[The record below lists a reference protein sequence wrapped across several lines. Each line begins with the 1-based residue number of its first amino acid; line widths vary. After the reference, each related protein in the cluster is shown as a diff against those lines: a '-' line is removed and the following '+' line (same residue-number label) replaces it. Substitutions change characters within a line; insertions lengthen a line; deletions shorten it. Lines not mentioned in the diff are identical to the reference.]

1 MTFRLDKAP
10 PLPGVRHD
18 SLLSEVLGVVPRAA
32 VRSARLFF
40 GLAFLLLA
48 AFSPGLGAQSRVFP
62 QWVAPLDVAGNE
74 AIPSAIAADAQGNTY
89 VTGSACASSTD
100 CEMLTIKYD
109 ADGRLVWKAWL
120 GNSIHNGKG
129 IDVALDSAGNV
140 FVVGRLDL
148 PAPFNG
154 PEIVTA
160 KYDPNGTRQWADYSG
175 SEVGFV
181 PVKIAVSVH
190 NNIYVIGSVLPNTS
204 PAPGSPSL
212 ALTIKYDT
220 AGKMLWKQLVQLAPG
235 PSNIPI
241 GLGINNDETAY
252 IAINSVASPQNEA
265 GQILSI
271 TSDGVLNILAGA
283 FLLGYINAFAV
294 DSLGNSYVAGTTSPN
309 GVVGP
314 IVAQFDP
321 QENLVRSFTGD
332 PAMQL
337 AHYSDIAVDSKGNI
351 FVASTRSTG
360 IGNASDISVLKVNAD
375 GTFGWQTR
383 YNGHADDSGVDVA
396 VRLAVNFLGEV
407 YVTGTSTSPAAAA
420 GGPSD
425 IVTIK
430 YSTNGTL
437 LWAQRFDD
445 PSHGDDRAVGIT
457 IGGDGGL
464 LVTGISNER
473 PSSAGWVTID
483 YIQDAAKLAPT
494 SLAFGNEALNT
505 QSAAQS
511 VTLTNTSEESLILKS
526 ITVTGEFQLRNNCP
540 TTLVAGGSCK
550 LAITFTPT
558 EIGSRSG
565 SVTVLDDWEGSEHSP
580 QTVKLSGT
588 GVAP

>member
-1 MTFRLDKAP
+1 MRVLFRL
-10 PLPGVRHD
+10 G
-18 SLLSEVLGVVPRAA
+18 
-32 VRSARLFF
+32 
-40 GLAFLLLA
+40 AFLVVVFLLVPKA
-48 AFSPGLGAQSRVFP
+48 WGQAQVFP
-62 QWVAPLDVAGNE
+62 QWITSFDTRDNE
-74 AIPSAIAADAQGNTY
+74 DMPSAIAADAQGNTY
-89 VTGSACASSTD
+89 VTGSACVSSTD

-109 ADGRLVWKAWL
+109 ADGHLVWKAWL
-120 GNSIHNGKG
+120 GNSTHNAKG
-129 IDVALDSAGNV
+129 IDIALDSAGNV
-140 FVVGRLDL
+140 FVVGKLDL

-160 KYDPNGTRQWADYSG
+160 KYDPNGTRQWVDYSG
-175 SEVGFV
+175 SQVGYV
-181 PVKIAVSVH
+181 ATKIAVSVL
-190 NNIYVIGSVLPNTS
+190 NNIYIIGYVLSNTS
-204 PAPGSPSL
+204 ATPPPSQ
-212 ALTIKYDT
+212 ALIIKYDT
-220 AGKMLWKQLVQLAPG
+220 TGKMLWKQLVDFAPG

-241 GLGINNDETAY
+241 GLGINNDEIAY
-252 IAINSVASPQNEA
+252 VAINSVASPQNEA
-265 GQILSI
+265 GQILAI
-271 TSDGVLNILAGA
+271 TSDGVLHILAGA
-283 FLLGYINAFAV
+283 FLLGHINAFAV
-294 DSLGNSYVAGTTSPN
+294 DSLGNSYVAGTTTPS

-375 GTFGWQTR
+375 GTFGWETR
-383 YNGHADDSGVDVA
+383 YNGHPDDSGADVA

-407 YVTGTSTSPAAAA
+407 YVIGTSTSPNVAA

-430 YSTNGTL
+430 YSTKGTL

-445 PSHGDDRAVGIT
+445 PLHGDDKAVGVT

-464 LVTGISNER
+464 FVTGISNESL
-473 PSSAGWVTID
+473 SSANWVTID
-483 YIQDAAKLAPT
+483 YVQDGAKLTPAT
-494 SLAFGNEALNT
+494 LNFGNQSVGK
-505 QSAAQS
+505 QSASQT
-511 VTLTNTSEESLILKS
+511 VTLTNTGERDLIIKS
-526 ITVTGEFQLRNNCP
+526 IPVSGDFHLTNNCP
-540 TTLVAGGSCK
+540 TRLAAGASCK
-550 LAITFTPT
+550 LGITFTPT
-558 EIGSRSG
+558 ELGVRTGTLS
-565 SVTVLDDWEGSEHSP
+565 VLDDWEGSDHNP